1 MFVRFLFFFSD
12 GVSFVS
18 AVEYRWY
25 VDMRGCGIVSDSF
38 LILLSCKNHL
48 LFHGFSFISRQT
60 GYRAHSL
67 RSNNHI
73 ICAQLFLRFVCSID
87 KENYFFFCDNRVR
100 LIVKDSTTIVS
111 IRSKPPITRATSHA
125 LHGGILTSRHFKR
138 SEIQRDGKTYS
149 SHRSAFQR
157 DLQNS
162 SIDLIRKIRNIYVN
176 Q

>member
-87 KENYFFFCDNRVR
+87 KENYFFFLRQSSPADCKGQHNNCFDQIETTDNACDVARTTRRYTHIKALQEIRDSERRKNVFKPQERVP
-100 LIVKDSTTIVS
+100 T
-111 IRSKPPITRATSHA
+111 
-125 LHGGILTSRHFKR
+125 
-138 SEIQRDGKTYS
+138 
-149 SHRSAFQR
+149 RSAELFYRPDKEDTQY
-157 DLQNS
+157 LC
-162 SIDLIRKIRNIYVN
+162 
-176 Q
+176 